1 MKTIFKHIITIVL
14 TITSTLTLIFF
25 LTLVF
30 TLTINLTSC
39 TKDAEKIKKVSS
51 IRLEGVERATGVAIT
66 YTDSG
71 FLKAKIFAPLMERYT
86 QKAEPYTEMKKGV
99 KGFFYNK
106 TGEAESSLTAD
117 YAISYENKKIIEVRN
132 NVRVKNINNEALETE
147 KLIWDERRE
156 LIYTDNFI
164 KIKTPDE
171 ILYGTGFESNQN
183 FTRYRIK
190 NLTGRVT
197 IK

>member
-1 MKTIFKHIITIVL
+1 MWGYSKYNFSL
-14 TITSTLTLIFF
+14 QLAWLLMLILFA
-25 LTLVF
+25 
-30 TLTINLTSC
+30 TSC
-39 TKDAEKIKKVSS
+39 QKDPEKVKKVSKIISS
-51 IRLEGVERATGVAIT
+51 IGVEKATDVAIN

-71 FLKAKIFAPLMERYT
+71 FLKAKIFSPLIERYP
-86 QKAEPYTEMKKGV
+86 QKAEPYMEMKKGV
-99 KGFFYNK
+99 RGFFYNK
-106 TGEAESSLTAD
+106 AGEAESSLTAN

-132 NVRVKNINNEALETE
+132 NVKVKNIRAEELETE
-147 KLIWDERRE
+147 KLIWDQRRE
-156 LIYTDNFI
+156 IIYTDNFI

-190 NLTGRVT
+190 NLTGRVS